1 MLNLYTSVILI
12 TLLLLSITAADI
24 ISNRLI
30 TKETK
35 KLSIIV
41 CILIGSATLGEC
53 VGFLTNGASAS
64 WIPLHTFAKL
74 IEFCATPMIG
84 IIIAVAYG
92 AVRKPKIA
100 LIVSA
105 VHAVVE
111 CISLKFGWIFRVD
124 SENIYN
130 REKFY
135 WIYVLAFTGS
145 LIYGLVS
152 IIRNDQKYHTQ
163 TDSALIL
170 TFILL
175 ITGIII
181 QFIDSDIRIDFLC
194 VTIANLI
201 LYNRYCKM
209 ILQID
214 ALTHL
219 LNRRCYET
227 SIGSLNSDALLMFF
241 DVNKFKLVNDTYGHS
256 AGDICLQRISAQLQN
271 VYGKYG
277 NCYRIGGDE
286 FCVILNKNFDSVESL
301 NNNFKSAIFKE
312 KEKDKRIPDVA
323 IGYAFFD
330 VKNSHIQTVIE
341 KADAMMYKNKHAA
354 ENTVTPISGSQ
365 KQAAWTMH
373 LDSAGL

>member
-1 MLNLYTSVILI
+1 MLNLYTSVVLI
-12 TLLLLSITAADI
+12 TLLLLIVTKADI
-24 ISNRLI
+24 LTNRLI
-30 TKETK
+30 TKQTK

-41 CILIGSATLGEC
+41 CVLIGSASLGEC
-53 VGFLTNGASAS
+53 AGLLANGASAS
-64 WIPLHTFAKL
+64 LIPIHAFAKL
-74 IEFCATPMIG
+74 IEFCATPLIG
-84 IIIAVAYG
+84 ITVAVAYG
-92 AVRKPKIA
+92 AVKKPKIA

-105 VHAVVE
+105 FHAVVE
-111 CISLKFGWIFRVD
+111 CISLKFGWIFRID
-124 SENIYN
+124 SENIYH
-130 REKFY
+130 REKLY

-145 LIYGLVS
+145 VIYGLVC
-152 IIRNDQKYHTQ
+152 IIRNDQKYHTE

-181 QFIDSDIRIDFLC
+181 QFTNSEIRIDFLC
-194 VTIANLI
+194 VTIVNLI

-227 SIGSLNSDALLMFF
+227 SIGSLNSDALLLFF

-256 AGDICLQRISAQLQN
+256 AGDICLQRISAQLQS

-286 FCVILNKNFDSVESL
+286 FCVILNKNFDSIEAL
-301 NNNFKSAIFKE
+301 NNNFKMAISKE
-312 KEKDKRIPDVA
+312 KEKDERIPEVA

-341 KADAMMYKNKHAA
+341 KADAMMYKNKH
-354 ENTVTPISGSQ
+354 ESESTVTPVSGSQ
-365 KQAAWTMH
+365 KQAAWTMY

>member
-64 WIPLHTFAKL
+64 WIPLHAFAKL

-111 CISLKFGWIFRVD
+111 CISLKFGWIFRID
-124 SENIYN
+124 SENIYH

-135 WIYVLAFTGS
+135 WIYVLAFTV
-145 LIYGLVS
+145 L
-152 IIRNDQKYHTQ
+152 
-163 TDSALIL
+163 
-170 TFILL
+170 
-175 ITGIII
+175 
-181 QFIDSDIRIDFLC
+181 
-194 VTIANLI
+194 
-201 LYNRYCKM
+201 
-209 ILQID
+209 
-214 ALTHL
+214 
-219 LNRRCYET
+219 
-227 SIGSLNSDALLMFF
+227 
-241 DVNKFKLVNDTYGHS
+241 
-256 AGDICLQRISAQLQN
+256 
-271 VYGKYG
+271 
-277 NCYRIGGDE
+277 
-286 FCVILNKNFDSVESL
+286 
-301 NNNFKSAIFKE
+301 
-312 KEKDKRIPDVA
+312 
-323 IGYAFFD
+323 
-330 VKNSHIQTVIE
+330 
-341 KADAMMYKNKHAA
+341 
-354 ENTVTPISGSQ
+354 
-365 KQAAWTMH
+365 
-373 LDSAGL
+373 